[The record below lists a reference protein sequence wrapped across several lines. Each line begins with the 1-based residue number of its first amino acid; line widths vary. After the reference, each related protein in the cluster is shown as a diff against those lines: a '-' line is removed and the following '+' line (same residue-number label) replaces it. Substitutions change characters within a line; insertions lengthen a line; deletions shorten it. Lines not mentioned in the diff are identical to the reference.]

1 MTGAA
6 IPKDCNA
13 VVMLELTEGFE
24 KNGKTYMKLK
34 RPFNNGDNVS
44 FKGRYK
50 TNQVLVQKG
59 VAINPVWR
67 PY

>member
-6 IPKDCNA
+6 IPEDCNA

-24 KNGKTYMKLK
+24 KNGKHMKLK

-44 FKGRYK
+44 FKGEDIK
-50 TNQVLVQKG
+50 TKSSS
-59 VAINPVWR
+59 R
-67 PY
+67 

>member
-6 IPKDCNA
+6 IPEDCNA

-44 FKGRYK
+44 FKGEDIK
-50 TNQVLVQKG
+50 QKSSS
-59 VAINPVWR
+59 R
-67 PY
+67 

>member
-6 IPKDCNA
+6 IPADCNA

-34 RPFNNGDNVS
+34 RPFHSGDNVS
-44 FKGRYK
+44 CKGK
-50 TNQVLVQKG
+50 
-59 VAINPVWR
+59 I
-67 PY
+67 